1 MSSKPLTHS
10 DKSLTIPARFDQLR
24 RAGAFVSDMAAAA
37 GFEGLQL
44 NRIELAVDEACSN
57 IIQHAYAHQPG
68 GKIHIRVQVEH
79 GRRIVITLID
89 TGEPFD
95 PEAVP
100 VHNPEASLDDLKVGG
115 LGLFLIRRTMD
126 DVQFEFNVPGLG
138 WGQPKRFNRLTMIK
152 YL

>member
-24 RAGAFVSDMAAAA
+24 RASAFVSDMAAAA

-57 IIQHAYAHQPG
+57 IIQHAYAHQPDG
-68 GKIHIRVQVEH
+68 EIYIRVQAER

-100 VHNPEASLDDLKVGG
+100 VHNPEPSLDDLKVGG

-138 WGQPKRFNRLTMIK
+138 LGQPKRFNRLTMIK